1 MFLKAYPFHFTKER
15 IQEVGADPSGM
26 GLVLRTLGSEREFR
40 RAEWID
46 TAEAVL
52 CHLGA
57 METLLRQS
65 EDPDGARLGGEAS
78 WLSATNGVASGGMQG
93 REPSADLTMLRCCAL
108 LLVLY
113 LNLTNSV

>member
-1 MFLKAYPFHFTKER
+1 MHT
-15 IQEVGADPSGM
+15 V
-26 GLVLRTLGSEREFR
+26 
-40 RAEWID
+40 
-46 TAEAVL
+46 EAAL

-65 EDPDGARLGGEAS
+65 EDPDGAMLGGEAS

-93 REPSADLTMLRCCAL
+93 CEPSAYLTMLRCCAL